1 MHVLTPK
8 MIPGIIY
15 ILVSFIPILVL
26 DYDSHIWA
34 VVFFPTSESPNWFYF
49 GNIIMNFKILLLCII
64 FSSFTVSVTT
74 LYQWLLVISL
84 VLP

>member
-1 MHVLTPK
+1 
-8 MIPGIIY
+8 MIPGITY

-34 VVFFPTSESPNWFYF
+34 VVFFATAERSNLFYF
-49 GNIIMNFKILLLCII
+49 GIMILNFKILLLCII